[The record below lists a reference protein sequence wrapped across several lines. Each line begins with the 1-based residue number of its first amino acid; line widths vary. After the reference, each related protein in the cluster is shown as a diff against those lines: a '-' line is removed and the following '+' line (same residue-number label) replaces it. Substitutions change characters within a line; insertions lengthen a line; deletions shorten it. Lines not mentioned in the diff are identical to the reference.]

1 MQTED
6 LKKNF
11 FVQIIQTMVAISIV
25 FMVRTVS
32 SGRLL
37 SLAGYCTSDVILAFC
52 SGYLSLFFCRWSE
65 CWWDNVIISVLG
77 LLFSSILYGLS
88 FYANNNMVTIFVC
101 ILAGYYFIGML
112 LEYCICPMLKLRKN
126 SIVVN
131 EEELG
136 YKDIE
141 D

>member
-1 MQTED
+1 
-6 LKKNF
+6 
-11 FVQIIQTMVAISIV
+11 
-25 FMVRTVS
+25 
-32 SGRLL
+32 
-37 SLAGYCTSDVILAFC
+37 
-52 SGYLSLFFCRWSE
+52 
-65 CWWDNVIISVLG
+65 
-77 LLFSSILYGLS
+77 
-88 FYANNNMVTIFVC
+88 MVTIFVC
-101 ILAGYYFIGML
+101 ILAGFYFIGML